1 MRMKRGVR
9 VRAGAQAIA
18 LALFVGAVSAQTKF
32 ARAVHPR
39 AFSFPADHGSHPA
52 YQTEWWYLTGELE
65 TGDGE
70 RLGYQATWF
79 RSALTPERTARASR
93 LGVRDLY
100 FFHGALTR
108 PRGGGFVH
116 DHAVSRA
123 GAGWAGAATDRL
135 RIFLPRHSIEQRDDG
150 SWQLTM
156 RVKGRKVALRLT
168 PTRAPL
174 LHGSKPGLSVKG
186 PEPGQASYYYSHTR
200 LKTEGTLQLEPG
212 GPAVRVTGRTWFD
225 HEFGSAQLAGE
236 HEGWDWFSTA
246 LSDGTDLMV
255 YGIRN
260 ADGTFAPTSSGT
272 IRFADG
278 RRVHLAR
285 DDFRIEPLGRWKSG
299 KSGATYPA
307 RWRLT
312 VPGERIELEVTP
324 LLPDQELHTPGTTGI
339 TYWEGLSR
347 FTGKVGEREVEG
359 RGYVELVGYA
369 GPFRAGI

>member
-1 MRMKRGVR
+1 VSFTIGLLLIV
-9 VRAGAQAIA
+9 VLTQFAATQSDFPRAIE
-18 LALFVGAVSAQTKF
+18 
-32 ARAVHPR
+32 PR

-52 YQTEWWYLTGELE
+52 YRTEWWYLTGELTTE
-65 TGDGE
+65 AGE
-70 RLGYQATWF
+70 KLGYQATWF
-79 RSALTPERTARASR
+79 RSALRPQPARRASR
-93 LGVRDLY
+93 LAVRDLY
-100 FFHGALTR
+100 FFHGALAR
-108 PRGGGFVH
+108 PEADAFVH

-135 RIFLPRHSIEQRDDG
+135 HLFLPRHTLEQRADG
-150 SWQLTM
+150 VWRLEV
-156 RVKGRKVALRLT
+156 RVKARRMSLRLT
-168 PTRAPL
+168 PTRPPL
-174 LHGSKPGLSVKG
+174 LHGRTPGLSIKG

-200 LKTEGTLQLEPG
+200 METEGTLQLEPG
-212 GPAVRVTGRTWFD
+212 GAAVRVTGRTWFD
-225 HEFGSAQLAGE
+225 HEFGSAQLAAD

-255 YGIRN
+255 YGIRRK
-260 ADGTFAPTSSGT
+260 DGTLEPKSSGT
-272 IRFADG
+272 IRFVDG

-285 DDFRIEPLGRWKSG
+285 HDFRIEPLARWKSE

-312 VPGERIELEVTP
+312 VPGARIDLEVTP

-339 TYWEGLSR
+339 TYWEGFCR
-347 FTGKVGEREVEG
+347 FIGRVGDREVEG